1 MTNATHLAPW
11 IAPIARMIAT
21 EGGTGAYF
29 VVMPGYRPELV
40 TVLAEGLG
48 MAFMDFR
55 AEHMRP
61 LGWEAGRMPLA
72 ALTDSIRQRCG
83 PEGLVVQNAE
93 ALLATKEAGERR
105 DWLEAMVREA
115 WPGPVVVPIAIFE
128 ADLPKIAGRAHRV
141 DADDLPQESLLVR
154 LARQ

>member
-1 MTNATHLAPW
+1 MTNAKPLAPW
-11 IAPIARMIAT
+11 ITPIARMIAD

-40 TVLAEGLG
+40 TALAEALG
-48 MAFMDFR
+48 MAVRDVR

-93 ALLATKEAGERR
+93 ALLATKEVGERQN
-105 DWLEAMVREA
+105 WLEAVVMEA
-115 WPGPVVVPIAIFE
+115 WPGPVIVPIAIFQ
-128 ADLPKIAGRAHRV
+128 ADLPKIAGRAHRIEPE
-141 DADDLPQESLLVR
+141 DLPQESLLVR